1 MERADPTLG
10 QSGSVLRYLSVSFLN
25 SVNTSKLE
33 FLMKLGSAFQHL
45 GPVTWKDA
53 SLSFPSLDLVPTGTN
68 NFRPHLD
75 CLSDAVTRPQ
85 FGTYPFRIFQI

>member
-1 MERADPTLG
+1 MEGADPTLG
-10 QSGSVLRYLSVSFLN
+10 QSGSVLRYLSVSFLK

-53 SLSFPSLDLVPTGTN
+53 SHSLPSLDLVPTGIN

-75 CLSDAVTRPQ
+75 CSRGRQTNCQSDDNLFLAHR
-85 FGTYPFRIFQI
+85 